1 MHLLIKVTIMTSQE
15 LGKYSDRSISN
26 KVKILVTA
34 ANGHTG
40 YPAAKELLRLGFS
53 VRAMV
58 RNANGTGAIALKK
71 LGAEI
76 FIGDMHDIRDYR
88 TALKDVER
96 AYFCA
101 PFSKNTLFK
110 TIAFITAA
118 EEANL
123 EHVVYMSQWL
133 LMEDHHA
140 LNTKEQWLSDQVV
153 KMHKKVNYTFIN
165 PGLFSFTYF
174 FTVEMMAQLGLMP
187 TAVKNAA
194 NSDVG
199 LNAPPSEDD
208 QGRVIAHILKDPA
221 QHIGKTYRPTGPTV
235 ISQKDVSEIFGKI
248 LGRKIK
254 IMEVS
259 ENMLLKS
266 LKAAGYPI
274 YDYSNVRYYMKDLE
288 KNAFVIG
295 GGVTNV
301 VKKITGRDPENFE
314 TIARRA
320 LMNMPEAKKT
330 LPNTLKAIK
339 NFIKT
344 LITRTP
350 NMQAYEEGQSFP
362 RFMNGMKYAHENE
375 DWIAAHKN

>member
-1 MHLLIKVTIMTSQE
+1 MISPK
-15 LGKYSDRSISN
+15 SN
-26 KVKILVTA
+26 KHSDKLKTNKPRILVTA

-40 YPAAKELLRLGFS
+40 YPAAKELLNLGFN

-58 RNANGTGAIALKK
+58 RNPDGIGAVELKN

-88 TALKDVER
+88 SALKDVKR

-101 PFSKNTLFK
+101 PFGKNTLFK

-153 KMHKKVNYTFIN
+153 KMHKNVNYTFVN

-174 FTVEMMAQLGLMP
+174 FTVEMMAQLGVMP
-187 TAVKNAA
+187 TAVKGAA
-194 NSDVG
+194 TSKVG

-208 QGRVIAHILKDPA
+208 QGRVIAHILKDPTEHA
-221 QHIGKTYRPTGPTV
+221 GKTYRPTGPDI
-235 ISQKDVSEIFGKI
+235 ISQKDAAEIFGKI
-248 LGRKIK
+248 LGRKVK
-254 IMEVS
+254 VMEVS
-259 ENMLLKS
+259 EDMLLKS
-266 LKAAGYPI
+266 LKAGGYSV
-274 YDYSNVRYYMKDLE
+274 YDYSNIRYYMKDLE
-288 KNAFVIG
+288 TNAFIIG

-301 VKKITGRDPENFE
+301 VKDLTGRDPENFE
-314 TIARRA
+314 TMARKI
-320 LMNMPEAKKT
+320 LINMPEAKKT

-339 NFIKT
+339 NFLKI
-344 LITRTP
+344 LITRKP
-350 NMQAYEEGQSFP
+350 DMQAYEEEQSFP
-362 RFMNGMKYAHENE
+362 RFMRGMKYAQENKTWVMTHES
-375 DWIAAHKN
+375 